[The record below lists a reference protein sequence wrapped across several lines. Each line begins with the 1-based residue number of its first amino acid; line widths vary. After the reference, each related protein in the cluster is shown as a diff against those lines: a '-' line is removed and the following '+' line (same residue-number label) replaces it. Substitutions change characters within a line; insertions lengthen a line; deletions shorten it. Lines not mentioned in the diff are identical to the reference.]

1 MNLAEVKRLRHGQ
14 TIWVKGKYNAD
25 GTAMRVR
32 VTGKVQ
38 TWKTRP
44 SEVQVPVKH
53 GMYESLYIT
62 HRNMDRF
69 TLKEPASKKR
79 KR

>member
-1 MNLAEVKRLRHGQ
+1 MTLTEVKRLRSNQ
-14 TIWVKGKYNAD
+14 TVWVKGEYNAD

-62 HRNMDRF
+62 HRNMSDF
-69 TLKEPASKKR
+69 TLKEPAPKKR